1 MFAHNSKNIRSKFY
15 TLLLKCS
22 WEFQNDAFWVRGTEQ
37 FDILAMIC
45 AVCIDVE
52 QNWISV
58 LWGPV
63 FNSCVDFNFCLCIGL
78 NFVGQY
84 LCPLDDERDQGV
96 DKTLNV
102 MCNKIISSLAEKH
115 EFISKKTCW
124 RTIRKLVRVHPLI
137 TTFLPCS
144 YKSATVYWCVFL
156 DFEWLCNKN
165 FVSMI

>member
-1 MFAHNSKNIRSKFY
+1 M
-15 TLLLKCS
+15 LLLLRYS
-22 WEFQNDAFWVRGTEQ
+22 WEFQNNAFRVGGGQYWTVWHPSRYWPSYDMHSIHVHVGTKP
-37 FDILAMIC
+37 
-45 AVCIDVE
+45 VCC
-52 QNWISV
+52 QLISV
-58 LWGPV
+58 LWGPAL
-63 FNSCVDFNFCLCIGL
+63 NSCLDVNLCLCIGL

-124 RTIRKLVRVHPLI
+124 RTICKLVHVHPLI